1 MNTAH
6 FPAAASQ
13 GATGDEAPLIEVK
26 DLTVG
31 YGDTI
36 VLRNINFSV
45 RRREVFVILGGS
57 GCGKST
63 ILKHMIGLLKPIR
76 GDILIKGRSI
86 VNADEVERQQI
97 MRQCGVLYQ
106 SGALFSSLTL
116 EENIALPL
124 EEFSG
129 LPREVAYSLARVRLS
144 LVGLQG
150 FERYSPSELSGGMR
164 KRAALARALALDP
177 EILFFDE
184 PSAGLDPITSA
195 GLDRL
200 ILSIRNSLDST
211 MVIVTH
217 ELDSIFTVA
226 DRVIMLDAHQ
236 RGIVA
241 MGAPKELRDHSPNRW
256 VREFLSRASLRQTN

>member
-1 MNTAH
+1 MSDNG
-6 FPAAASQ
+6 PI
-13 GATGDEAPLIEVK
+13 IEVR

-31 YGDTI
+31 YQEHL

-45 RRREVFVILGGS
+45 RNGEIFVILGGS

-63 ILKHMIGLLKPIR
+63 ILKHMIGLMKPMR
-76 GDILIKGRSI
+76 GDILIKGESI
-86 VNADEVERQQI
+86 VTADGPERQRL
-97 MRQCGVLYQ
+97 MRQFGVLYQ

-116 EENIALPL
+116 EENIALPI
-124 EEFSG
+124 EEYSD
-129 LPREVAYSLARVRLS
+129 LPADVAHAIAKVKLS

-150 FERYSPSELSGGMR
+150 FERYSPAELSGGMR

-177 EILFFDE
+177 EILFLDE

-200 ILSIRNSLDST
+200 ILSIRDSLNST

-217 ELDSIFTVA
+217 ELDSIYTVA

-241 MGAPKELRDHSPNRW
+241 EGAPKELRDHSPNRW
-256 VREFLSRASLRQTN
+256 VREFLSRSSLRQV